1 MDYKKLRKTKL
12 KKWTSENRIITAAR
26 KYQGTNHA
34 ISPHGSGRFGTALN
48 IKILFASKKAN
59 EGQIQHK

>member
-12 KKWTSENRIITAAR
+12 KKWTSENRIITGAR

-34 ISPHGSGRFGTALN
+34 IISPHDSGRFDTDLN
-48 IKILFASKKAN
+48 NKILFASKKS
-59 EGQIQHK
+59 K